1 MSNKGLKANVNE
13 HYAIDLTALDGA
25 DFAPAG
31 DGKFHVILEGKSFLA
46 ELIDHEPF
54 SKNYAFRI
62 NGHLYQVQLSD
73 AQDQLINKLGF
84 SAHHSVKMRH
94 VKAPMPGLVLS
105 INVKPGQTVHKGDA
119 LLILEAMKM
128 ENIIKSPGDGVVK
141 KVAVQKGAAV
151 DKGQVMLEME

>member
-1 MSNKGLKANVNE
+1 MSEKGLKASINE
-13 HYAIDLTALDGA
+13 HYALDISTLEGVDLT
-25 DFAPAG
+25 PAG

-46 ELIDHEPF
+46 ELIAHEPF
-54 SKNYAFRI
+54 SKVYTFRI
-62 NGHLYQVQLSD
+62 NGNPYQVQLSD

-84 SAHHSVKMRH
+84 SAQHAVKMRH

-128 ENIIKSPGDGVVK
+128 ENIIKSPGDGIVK